1 MKIVPQPAFGS
12 AYPDGIFGVLI
23 ARGCVNRLQT
33 LSIAADKRAVEGRL
47 RDEKPKDPIWVGR
60 AKRWGRHD
68 LHTLAP
74 CSLILKSIVPSDPP
88 LVTAPLC
95 RGG

>member
-1 MKIVPQPAFGS
+1 MKIVPTPAFGS
-12 AYPDGIFGVLI
+12 AYPDGIFGFLI
-23 ARGCVNRLQT
+23 AQTSLHGPLVRRDRKRLQPVHT
-33 LSIAADKRAVEGRL
+33 AS
-47 RDEKPKDPIWVGR
+47 RDENPKDPIWVGR
-60 AKRWGRHD
+60 AKRWLRHD
-68 LHTLAP
+68 LHPLAP